1 MPTKRVV
8 LERVPE
14 VDPTYHHEG
23 SPWASRWVAHPKQG
37 PDQTAVVAYRLRFK
51 LEKAETIR
59 AYVSADQ
66 RYELFVDGERV
77 GRGSERGD
85 QKNWYFEA
93 YDVDLPAGEH
103 VVVAR
108 TWWLH
113 PSVPSAYAQVS
124 VRPAFWFHAEGEHQ
138 KLLSTGLGAW
148 EAKILNGYSF
158 HLERQQAFMAIAGH
172 TQIDG
177 SKFPWGVERGD
188 GDGWEKVTD
197 VGIAAPGW
205 LLGEW
210 PEQWILWPATLPP
223 MYQNEVHVGIA
234 RWVGADKPGETL
246 VSAKTNLAGEEK
258 SWNELLAGQGKV
270 TVPAGTAR
278 RIIVDLQDYY
288 CAFPRLTVS
297 GGKGTTVRVRWAES
311 LYIPG
316 GHPWAKGNRNEIEGK
331 VFRGMGEKFTLDGG
345 AGRLYEA
352 LWWEAGRYIE
362 FYVETAGEPVT
373 IDAFSLDEEHYPHRF
388 EAKFE
393 SSDER
398 MAGII
403 PLAERVLEM
412 CSHETYMDCPYY
424 EQLMY
429 VGDTRLETLVTY
441 ATTRDD
447 RLPRKALHTFD
458 VSRTTDGLTQAR
470 YPSRVRQ
477 FIPPFSL
484 WWVAM
489 VHDYALWRDDVAFVR
504 ERMPGVRAVLD
515 AYRSKGLDEH
525 GLLGAMP
532 GWNFADWVTGWAS
545 GVPPTGTMKPVA
557 IMNMHLA
564 WVLRQAAELEELVGE
579 PEQAARNRRTA
590 DQVTRAANEAFWRE
604 DRGLYAEDLDGK
616 HFSQHAQCLALL
628 GDSVPKDRRTRV
640 ADGLFSAKDL
650 DPTTIYF
657 THYYF
662 EACRRTGRMDK
673 FFERLEPWYE
683 LRKLGFKTTVE
694 MPEPARS
701 DCHAWGSHPV
711 FHYYATVLGIRP
723 GSMGFR
729 TVRIEPQLGP
739 LDWARG
745 TMTHPKGLITVDLRK
760 SGDRL
765 TGTIDLPD
773 GVSGQVVLV
782 GQAHELNC
790 GPNRL

>member
-1 MPTKRVV
+1 M
-8 LERVPE
+8 
-14 VDPTYHHEG
+14 
-23 SPWASRWVAHPKQG
+23 
-37 PDQTAVVAYRLRFK
+37 
-51 LEKAETIR
+51 
-59 AYVSADQ
+59 
-66 RYELFVDGERV
+66 
-77 GRGSERGD
+77 GD
-85 QKNWYFEA
+85 KY
-93 YDVDLPAGEH
+93 
-103 VVVAR
+103 
-108 TWWLH
+108 
-113 PSVPSAYAQVS
+113 
-124 VRPAFWFHAEGEHQ
+124 
-138 KLLSTGLGAW
+138 
-148 EAKILNGYSF
+148 
-158 HLERQQAFMAIAGH
+158 
-172 TQIDG
+172 
-177 SKFPWGVERGD
+177 
-188 GDGWEKVTD
+188 
-197 VGIAAPGW
+197 
-205 LLGEW
+205 
-210 PEQWILWPATLPP
+210 
-223 MYQNEVHVGIA
+223 
-234 RWVGADKPGETL
+234 
-246 VSAKTNLAGEEK
+246 
-258 SWNELLAGQGKV
+258 
-270 TVPAGTAR
+270 
-278 RIIVDLQDYY
+278 
-288 CAFPRLTVS
+288 
-297 GGKGTTVRVRWAES
+297 
-311 LYIPG
+311 
-316 GHPWAKGNRNEIEGK
+316 
-331 VFRGMGEKFTLDGG
+331 TLDGG
-345 AGRLYEA
+345 AGCVYEP
-352 LWWEAGRYIE
+352 LWWEAGRYVE
-362 FYVETAGEPVT
+362 FSIETAAEPLT
-373 IDAFSLDEEHYPHRF
+373 LDAFSLFEEHYPHRF
-388 EAKFE
+388 EATFA
-393 SSDER
+393 SADDR

-515 AYRSKGLDEH
+515 AYRSRGLDEH

-545 GVPPTGTMKPVA
+545 GVPPTGATHPVA
-557 IMNMHLA
+557 TMNMQLA

-579 PEQAARNRRTA
+579 PELAARNRQTA
-590 DQVTRAANEAFWRE
+590 DRVTQAANKAFWHE
-604 DRGLYAEDLDGK
+604 GRGLYAEDLEGK
-616 HFSQHAQCLALL
+616 HFSQHAQCLAIA
-628 GDSVPKDRRTRV
+628 GDSVPAERRTRV
-640 ADGLFSAKDL
+640 IDGLFSAKDL

-662 EACRRTGRMDK
+662 EACRRTGRIDK

-694 MPEPARS
+694 MPEPSRS
-701 DCHAWGSHPV
+701 DCHAWGAHPV

-745 TMTHPKGLITVDLRK
+745 TMTHPKGLITVDLRRA
-760 SGDRL
+760 GGGV
-765 TGTIDLPD
+765 TGTVELPD
-773 GVSGQVVLV
+773 GVSGRAVIGGQV
-782 GQAHELNC
+782 HELNC